1 MDQSYSLFGMPGVG
15 FLGLIVIGLIAGW
28 VAERAM
34 NRDHG
39 LFTNFLVGH
48 RRLLR
53 RPHARRPARLRGTK
67 GFLGNLLVATVGA
80 VIVLWI
86 FGRFRS
92 VSVW

>member
-34 NRDHG
+34 NREPWPVHQ
-39 LFTNFLVGH
+39 LFGRH

-53 RPHARRPARLRGTK
+53 RRHARRPARLAGTR

-80 VIVLWI
+80 VDRAVD
-86 FGRFRS
+86 FRPGSGRTA
-92 VSVW
+92 